1 MKIIEEFEYSQ
12 ELLQEYINKPKYKF
26 IWFIGDKMVF
36 SIENKEVTKRQV
48 VELTRT
54 EKFFEMFKTWTFD
67 NLFIEDIFKELNLQI
82 NKETKEDLLKFVNY
96 RSEKWDR
103 DKKSKWEKEKTFE
116 LLSRLRTWYSNQKK
130 FKWNNT
136 NNNWLWIAEI

>member
-36 SIENKEVTKRQV
+36 SIENKETTKRQAV
-48 VELTRT
+48 ALTRT
-54 EKFFEMFKTWTFD
+54 EKFFEMFETWIFD
-67 NLFIEDIFKELNLQI
+67 NEFIEDIFKELNLQI

-116 LLSRLRTWYSNQKK
+116 LLSRLRTWYGNQKK
-130 FKWNNT
+130 V
-136 NNNWLWIAEI
+136 